1 MLLQR
6 AFVPPEDKYDCL
18 DLFAGKCAISKAYKR
33 KGYTYA
39 VLDFALDRRDEPCSK
54 KEIV

>member
-1 MLLQR
+1 M
-6 AFVPPEDKYDCL
+6 PPEDKYDCL